1 MAEREILLET
11 GTNELEILE
20 FYINAGA
27 PAMTE
32 DQTQEQDRCILGV
45 NVAKVLEVIE
55 NPGLDRPEHA
65 PHPCFMGVLPLRGRV
80 LPVLD
85 LGVWLGLEREPH
97 PHDVIIVTE
106 FSQTVTGFIVSGV
119 VDIHRVFWKDV
130 EPPSGVLSRLDESSI
145 VGLTRI
151 DDHFVQLVDLEY
163 IISEFD
169 ESARP
174 SKDFESFEDDV
185 RWKALV
191 ADDSKVIR
199 GLMEEVMGRAN
210 FDYHV
215 VTNGEDGLKYVM
227 KMKQE
232 AKDQGLEITDLLNVI
247 VSDIEMPS
255 MDGFTM
261 TKHIK
266 DDPVLSRLP
275 VILYSS
281 LITPELRHKGEAVK
295 ADEQVAK
302 PDLGEVPSIARR
314 LIAEYGHPRPETE
327 GVAG

>member
-1 MAEREILLET
+1 MREREILLET

-20 FYINAGA
+20 FFVDSK
-27 PAMTE
+27 ME
-32 DQTQEQDRCILGV
+32 DVAIPEQGSSAAIERCVLGV

-55 NPGLDRPEHA
+55 NPGLSRPEHA

-85 LGVWLGLEREPH
+85 LGQWLGLERESS

-106 FSQTVTGFIVSGV
+106 FSQTVTGFLVSGV

-130 EPPSGVLSRLDESSI
+130 EPPSGILSRLDESSI

-151 DDHFVQLVDLEY
+151 NEHFVQLVDLEY

-169 ESARP
+169 ERTRP
-174 SKDFESFEDDV
+174 SDDFESYEGDV
-185 RWKALV
+185 RWRALV

-199 GLMEEVMGRAN
+199 SLMEEVMGRAN
-210 FDYHV
+210 FEYHV

-227 KMKQE
+227 GLKKRAEQE
-232 AKDQGLEITDLLNVI
+232 GRDIRELINVV

-266 DDPVLSRLP
+266 DDPVLSVLP

-281 LITPELRHKGEAVK
+281 LITPELRHKGESVH

-302 PDLGEVPSIARR
+302 PDLGDVPSIARK
-314 LIAEYGHPRPETE
+314 LIAQYGHPRPE
-327 GVAG
+327 